1 MSLGT
6 PTGTKVAG
14 AIGLVVVAALGWV
27 LAVGPQ
33 TARLSEVHEE
43 ITTVQDQNLLLAGQL
58 NVLRQQQEELA
69 ATRRTARQLA
79 AKFPATADQPG
90 LFREVTLAA
99 ELAGIGAD
107 GVTTLAPTPPQVG
120 AAEGA
125 AAEGAATEG
134 AATEGAAEQA
144 AEAAPQLA
152 RQTVTVTVTGTYDE
166 TQQLLERLEQ
176 MPRAYLVT
184 AVTLAV
190 DSSSGSFVT
199 TVTGDMF
206 VMPPVKDPGKTVNLA
221 STTQP
226 EE

>member
-1 MSLGT
+1 MRLGT
-6 PTGTKVAG
+6 PAGTKIVGALALLVVAG
-14 AIGLVVVAALGWV
+14 LGWLLV
-27 LAVGPQ
+27 VGPQ
-33 TARLSEVHEE
+33 TARLDEVREE
-43 ITTVQDQNLLLAGQL
+43 ITTVQDQNLVLAGQL
-58 NVLRQQQEELA
+58 NVLRQQQDELA

-120 AAEGA
+120 
-125 AAEGAATEG
+125 T
-134 AATEGAAEQA
+134 TDDAAEQA
-144 AEAAPQLA
+144 TAATPQLA

>member
-1 MSLGT
+1 MRLAT
-6 PTGTKVAG
+6 PTGTKIAG
-14 AIGLVVVAALGWV
+14 SIGLLVVAALGWV

-33 TARLSEVHEE
+33 TARLGEVREE
-43 ITTVQDQNLLLAGQL
+43 ITTVQDQNVVLAGQL
-58 NVLRQQQEELA
+58 ATLRKQQEELA

-107 GVTTLAPTPPQVG
+107 GVTTLAPTPPQV
-120 AAEGA
+120 ATADDA
-125 AAEGAATEG
+125 AAAA
-134 AATEGAAEQA
+134 
-144 AEAAPQLA
+144 AAPQLA

-166 TQQLLERLEQ
+166 TQQLLERLEL

-184 AVTLAV
+184 AVTLSV
-190 DSSSGSFVT
+190 DSSSGAFVT

-221 STTQP
+221 STTNP

>member
-1 MSLGT
+1 MRLGT

-14 AIGLVVVAALGWV
+14 AIGLLVVAALGWV

-33 TARLSEVHEE
+33 TARLGEVREE
-43 ITTVQDQNLLLAGQL
+43 ITTVQDQNLTLAAQL
-58 NVLRQQQEELA
+58 NTLRQQQEELA

-90 LFREVTLAA
+90 LFQSVTLAA

-120 AAEGA
+120 TTAEGA
-125 AAEGAATEG
+125 AAAT
-134 AATEGAAEQA
+134 
-144 AEAAPQLA
+144 PQLA
-152 RQTVTVTVTGTYDE
+152 RQTVTVTVVGTYDE
-166 TQQLLERLEQ
+166 TQRLLENLEQ

-184 AVTLAV
+184 AVNLAV
-190 DSSSGSFVT
+190 DSKTGSFVT
-199 TVTGDMF
+199 TVAGDMF

>member
-1 MSLGT
+1 MRLGT

-14 AIGLVVVAALGWV
+14 AVGLLVLAALGWV

-33 TARLSEVHEE
+33 TARLGEVREE
-43 ITTVQDQNLLLAGQL
+43 ITTIQDQNLVLAAQL
-58 NVLRQQQEELA
+58 NALRQQQEELA
-69 ATRRTARQLA
+69 ETRRTARELA

-120 AAEGA
+120 TTEEAA
-125 AAEGAATEG
+125 
-134 AATEGAAEQA
+134 
-144 AEAAPQLA
+144 AAPQLA
-152 RQTVTVTVTGTYDE
+152 RQTVTVTVVGTYDE
-166 TQQLLERLEQ
+166 TQRLLENLEQ

-184 AVTLAV
+184 AVNLAV
-190 DSSSGSFVT
+190 DSAAGTFTT
-199 TVTGDMF
+199 TVAGDMF

-221 STTQP
+221 STTDP
-226 EE
+226 AAASEE

>member
-1 MSLGT
+1 MRLGS

-14 AIGLVVVAALGWV
+14 SLALLVVAGLGWV
-27 LAVGPQ
+27 LVVGPQ
-33 TARLSEVHEE
+33 TTQLAEVREQV
-43 ITTVQDQNLLLAGQL
+43 TTVQDQNMALASQL
-58 NVLRQQQEELA
+58 AALRRQQEELA
-69 ATRRTARQLA
+69 TTRRTARHLA

-120 AAEGA
+120 ATEDA
-125 AAEGAATEG
+125 AAS
-134 AATEGAAEQA
+134 
-144 AEAAPQLA
+144 APQLA